1 MTDSSE
7 ILEFDPATDY
17 RSLFGRPRFPLTH
30 HFALFPFAPQTVRIV
45 LVQASSIAS
54 NYMSD
59 ELSGDIKRDEMVS
72 KGKMT
77 QADADKE
84 RQEWTKVR

>member
-1 MTDSSE
+1 
-7 ILEFDPATDY
+7 
-17 RSLFGRPRFPLTH
+17 
-30 HFALFPFAPQTVRIV
+30 
-45 LVQASSIAS
+45 VQFSSIVS

-72 KGKMT
+72 KGKMS

-84 RQEWTKVR
+84 KELWTEVRFAQRLVWAGSDYRWGVLYWMLVQQSPEDTYR

>member
-1 MTDSSE
+1 M
-7 ILEFDPATDY
+7 
-17 RSLFGRPRFPLTH
+17 
-30 HFALFPFAPQTVRIV
+30 
-45 LVQASSIAS
+45 S

-72 KGKMT
+72 KGKMS

-84 RQEWTKVR
+84 RQLWTNVRFGMVATIDGVCCIDVG

>member
-1 MTDSSE
+1 M
-7 ILEFDPATDY
+7 
-17 RSLFGRPRFPLTH
+17 
-30 HFALFPFAPQTVRIV
+30 
-45 LVQASSIAS
+45 S

-72 KGKMT
+72 KGKMS

-84 RQEWTKVR
+84 RQLWIKVRFAQRLFWYGSHYRLGVVFLLIKHSPEDTRRWMLTLVVLSSWFLARME

>member
-1 MTDSSE
+1 
-7 ILEFDPATDY
+7 
-17 RSLFGRPRFPLTH
+17 
-30 HFALFPFAPQTVRIV
+30 
-45 LVQASSIAS
+45 VQFSSIVS

-72 KGKMT
+72 KGKMS

-84 RQEWTKVR
+84 RELWIKVRFAQYLVWDGSDYRWGALY